1 MRLNSSYKYIKR
13 SIPLLIIL
21 VGMFIFTGIFSKTFL
36 KMENITNILVQ
47 LSPLLVIACGQ
58 TFVILLSGIDMSVGS
73 VVSLTTTV
81 IAMGSI
87 GGIKSPILLIIVAFA
102 FGIGFGF
109 LNGYL
114 VFKGIAPIIMTIGT
128 SVIIK
133 GLALIILPIPGGN
146 VSFEMAEFLGL
157 EFWGILSVPMIIS
170 FLYIIFFAF
179 ILHWSKFG
187 KHIYAT
193 GSNPEASKRAG
204 INVKKIT
211 IAAYVIS
218 SVSAVVGGLL
228 VVGQIWSG
236 DPLIGD
242 GYTMDSVTAVLVGG
256 TTFAGG
262 EGGLFGTLFGAFI
275 ISVLGNILNMLNIF
289 SYYQYIIKGVI
300 LILSIFISFKLF
312 SKKKR
317 KVI

>member
-1 MRLNSSYKYIKR
+1 MKFNSSYKYIKR
-13 SIPLLIIL
+13 SIPLFVILI
-21 VGMFIFTGIFSKTFL
+21 GMFVFTGIFSKIFL
-36 KMENITNILVQ
+36 KTENITNILVQ

-73 VVSLTTTV
+73 IVSLTTTI
-81 IAMGSI
+81 IALGSI
-87 GGIKSPILLIIVAFA
+87 GSLKSPLLLIIIAFA
-102 FGIGFGF
+102 AGIGFGF

-133 GLALIILPIPGGN
+133 GIALIVLPIPGGN
-146 VSFEMAEFLGL
+146 VSFELAEFLGL
-157 EFWGILSVPMIIS
+157 ELWGVISVPMIIS
-170 FLYIIFFAF
+170 FLYLIFFAF
-179 ILHWSKFG
+179 MLHWSKFG

-204 INVKKIT
+204 INVKRIT

-236 DPLIGD
+236 DALIGD

-262 EGGLFGTLFGAFI
+262 EGGLFGTFVGAFI

-289 SYYQYIIKGVI
+289 SYYQYIIKGLI
-300 LILSIFISFKLF
+300 LIFSIFISFKFF